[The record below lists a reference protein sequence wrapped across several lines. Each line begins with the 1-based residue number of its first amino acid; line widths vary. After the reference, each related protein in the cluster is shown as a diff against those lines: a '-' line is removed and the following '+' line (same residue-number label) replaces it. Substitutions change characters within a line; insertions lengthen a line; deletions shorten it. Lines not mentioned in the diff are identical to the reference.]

1 MGVGLTWLM
10 VKTVFLPDHSIA
22 AFPHF
27 FRTLYLAQGV
37 PRAQRGKK
45 NNYVLQNVYDISQN
59 LIGYG
64 GFRKHPSLSKTQTC
78 EDVELTVSRNCDPPF
93 SLMAHCSFSMGPVD
107 PSVQHIKKLHYVH
120 LVWSH
125 LWEPFGNDHNLTI
138 SMVRYF
144 WLCSRQEKFT
154 FKPGK
159 LWSPENFSNCYCVAR
174 KKPIGCVKLNHKQ
187 EH

>member
-22 AFPHF
+22 ALPHF

-78 EDVELTVSRNCDPPF
+78 ENVELTVSRNCDPLF

-144 WLCSRQEKFT
+144 WLCSQEEKFT

-159 LWSPENFSNCYCVAR
+159 LWSTENFSNCYCVAR